1 MPPPPL
7 QLEFLPRRR
16 RTWLLPVLVA
26 FLALA
31 LGSAVAW
38 LWPRQ
43 VEIRRLE
50 QELVRAQATEP
61 NATSRPL
68 PPSAWEAAARQ
79 DGQLFNLTTDARLL
93 EIERCTSDAMQVQ
106 HLHFD
111 EATQAASVDLLVPD
125 SKELAGLME
134 CLMSGESSAQADKR
148 WTVSSVE
155 SVAIGY
161 GPNAVRPPM
170 LKVLLRR

>member
-1 MPPPPL
+1 MPPPSL
-7 QLEFLPRRR
+7 QLELLPRRR
-16 RTWLLPVLVA
+16 RLWLRPMLVA
-26 FLALA
+26 IVTAEVALA
-31 LGSAVAW
+31 IAW

-43 VEIRRLE
+43 AEIRRLE

-79 DGQLFNLTTDARLL
+79 DGQLFNLTTDARFL
-93 EIERCTSDAMQVQ
+93 EIERCTNDAMQVQ

-111 EATQAASVDLLVPD
+111 EATLAASVDLLVPD

-134 CLMSGESSAQADKR
+134 CLMSGESSAQAGKR
-148 WTVSSVE
+148 WAVASVE